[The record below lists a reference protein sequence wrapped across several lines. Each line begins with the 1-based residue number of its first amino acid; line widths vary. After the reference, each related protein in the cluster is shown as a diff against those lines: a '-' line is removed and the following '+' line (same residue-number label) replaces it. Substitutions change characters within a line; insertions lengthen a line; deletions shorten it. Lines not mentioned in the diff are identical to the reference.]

1 MKRRI
6 IMGAADHISEEALSE
21 SATKLV
27 SPGAVLIVVRSGIL
41 KHSIPAAI
49 NRVAVALNQDMK
61 ALHPGPEFEPR
72 YLLWLIEGNQT
83 NLISEWTKQ
92 GATVESIEHELLAN
106 SLFTVPPLGEQHS
119 IVRFLDHVDRLI
131 QRYVNAKRRLFRLL
145 EEQKQAVIHRAVT
158 RGLDPNVRLKPS
170 GVQWLDHM
178 PAHWHR
184 RSLGTCL
191 QKIEQG
197 WSPVAAGGDLVPGQW
212 AVLTLSAVKRGIFNL
227 SVKPIQ
233 MLEGNPSS
241 IEIKDGDLLLTRSN
255 TRGLVGDVCIIDGAR
270 PKTFFSDLIYRISV
284 NSTVLEKRFL
294 MYQLLSSFGRYQI
307 ERDARGSSGT
317 MPKIGQQHIK
327 AWQVLIPPGVEQQQI
342 VSTIDSSTRRI
353 SIAISAL
360 GNHVALLRE
369 YRTRLIADVVTGKLD
384 VREAA
389 ARLPDEVE
397 DAQTA
402 EPIEGAD
409 ALTDRKA
416 AEEDSEAASEEALEE
431 ALA

>member
-1 MKRRI
+1 VWSGFTYFRRGDLI
-6 IMGAADHISEEALSE
+6 IAKITPCFENGKAAYLDRFPTEFGFGSTEF
-21 SATKLV
+21 
-27 SPGAVLIVVRSGIL
+27 IVVRPQLIVTG
-41 KHSIPAAI
+41 
-49 NRVAVALNQDMK
+49 
-61 ALHPGPEFEPR
+61 R
-72 YLLWLIEGNQT
+72 YLYRALTLAEFRKLGADSMLGAAGQQRVPSGFVSNFLIT
-83 NLISEWTKQ
+83 I
-92 GATVESIEHELLAN
+92 
-106 SLFTVPPLGEQHS
+106 PPLAEQSAITTFIDH
-119 IVRFLDHVDRLI
+119 LDRRIGRYIRAKKKLI
-131 QRYVNAKRRLFRLL
+131 ALL
-145 EEQKQAVIHRAVT
+145 NEQKQAIIHRAVT

-327 AWQVLIPPGVEQQQI
+327 AWQVLIPPSVEQQQI

-360 GNHVALLRE
+360 GNHVALLGE
-369 YRTRLIADVVTGKLD
+369 YRARLIADVVTGKLD

-402 EPIEGAD
+402 EPIEDAD

-416 AEEDSEAASEEALEE
+416 AEEDSEAAPEEALEE